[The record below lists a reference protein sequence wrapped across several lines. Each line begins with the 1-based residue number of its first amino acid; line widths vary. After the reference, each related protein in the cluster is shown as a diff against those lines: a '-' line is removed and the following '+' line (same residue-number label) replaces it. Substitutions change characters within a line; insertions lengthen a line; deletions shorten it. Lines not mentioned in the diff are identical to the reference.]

1 MSDRGKAGVIFI
13 VILGLIVAAFFLWF
27 SNSPNNAKDVNYDNP
42 GDYEVCVANTQIDIL
57 DKDPGGWAA
66 ASAEQTQAAFQ
77 QAKALCD

>member
-1 MSDRGKAGVIFI
+1 MSDRGNAGVIFL
-13 VILGLIVAAFFLWF
+13 VILGVIVVALFLWF

-57 DKDPGGWAA
+57 NKDPGGYTA
-66 ASAEQTQAAFQ
+66 ASAAQTQAAFQ